1 MLNINKEDINMPR
14 GRRKTLT
21 NPSEEIQMI
30 DQKIAELQEQ
40 IAA

>member
-1 MLNINKEDINMPR
+1 MPR
-14 GRRKTLT
+14 GRKKTLT

-40 IAA
+40 IAALKKTAKLL